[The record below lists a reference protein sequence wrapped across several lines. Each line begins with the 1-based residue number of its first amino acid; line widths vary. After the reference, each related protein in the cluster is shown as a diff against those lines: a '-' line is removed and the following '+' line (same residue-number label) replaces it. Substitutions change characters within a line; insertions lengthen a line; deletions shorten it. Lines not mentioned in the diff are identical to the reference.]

1 MTLRVMA
8 YNIHHGADAQGR
20 VDLQRIA
27 ETILIYEPD
36 ILFLSEVDQ
45 YWRRSG
51 LVDQP
56 EYLAKATRMPY
67 SHFAPALET
76 RSPMVT
82 VLGRS
87 ALLRQPHFIE
97 SAISKDGICQLAE
110 EGKERAPQ
118 CPLGRCRSR
127 RPPDPALRHPSE
139 RRFAERDVQ
148 LQALGELIAASPH
161 PSLIVGDFN
170 SPPERLK
177 KEAPYLWISP
187 WHDAH
192 TAVGEGEGLTFPAPS
207 PRSRID
213 YIFLHHDLLPWLTW
227 AATPNSNASDH
238 LPVIVELSISS

>member
-87 ALLRQPHFIE
+87 ARYGNLIL
-97 SAISKDGICQLAE
+97 SKVPFLKTGFASLPRRGRNEPRNVLWVDVEAGGRRIRLFGTHLSVDSRGAR
-110 EGKERAPQ
+110 RAVAS
-118 CPLGRCRSR
+118 LGRAHRS
-127 RPPDPALRHPSE
+127 L
-139 RRFAERDVQ
+139 
-148 LQALGELIAASPH
+148 
-161 PSLIVGDFN
+161 
-170 SPPERLK
+170 SPPVPHCR
-177 KEAPYLWISP
+177 
-187 WHDAH
+187 
-192 TAVGEGEGLTFPAPS
+192 
-207 PRSRID
+207 
-213 YIFLHHDLLPWLTW
+213 
-227 AATPNSNASDH
+227 
-238 LPVIVELSISS
+238 